1 MDSNKFELN
10 QQEDRM
16 DSKSDMEGKTIHNRS

>member
-10 QQEDRM
+10 QQEDRI
-16 DSKSDMEGKTIHNRS
+16 DSKSDMEGKGIKLNL